1 MSDKILMPHTVYC
14 EDRKSMT
21 VTGVL
26 QVVAYD
32 EYHIVLNTD
41 YGRLKIQG
49 RDLIAGEISSRNN
62 TLKLTG
68 NIDSLVYKS
77 KRNKGESIFAKMM
90 R

>member
-1 MSDKILMPHTVYC
+1 MSDNILMPHTVYC

-41 YGRLKIQG
+41 YGRLIIQG
-49 RDLIAGEISSRNN
+49 RDLIAGESSSRNN

-77 KRNKGESIFAKMM
+77 K
-90 R
+90 

>member
-41 YGRLKIQG
+41 YGRLIKQG
-49 RDLIAGEISSRNN
+49 RHLIAGEIRSRNN
-62 TLKLTG
+62 TLKHKLK
-68 NIDSLVYKS
+68 IDSHV
-77 KRNKGESIFAKMM
+77 
-90 R
+90 